1 MCKVKTGAD
10 VYDLQDVQNL
20 VTGIVFRQ
28 TIGFRRDDLLS
39 AVRKYMQGSPVEHQ
53 HYKIE
58 YIVDSTLSTCVYNNW
73 LTCRRDTYVP
83 TKLF

>member
-1 MCKVKTGAD
+1 MCKVKTGSA

-28 TIGFRRDDLLS
+28 MIEFRREDLLL
-39 AVRKYMQGSPVEHQ
+39 AVRKYMQGSPVENQ
-53 HYKIE
+53 HHKIE
-58 YIVDSTLSTCVYNNW
+58 HIVDSTLSICVYNNW

>member
-1 MCKVKTGAD
+1 MCKVKTGAA

-28 TIGFRRDDLLS
+28 MIGFRRDDLLS
-39 AVRKYMQGSPVEHQ
+39 AVRKYMKGSPVENQRH
-53 HYKIE
+53 KIE
-58 YIVDSTLSTCVYNNW
+58 YIVDSTLSICVCNNW

-83 TKLF
+83 TKTF

>member
-1 MCKVKTGAD
+1 MCKVKTGVA

-28 TIGFRRDDLLS
+28 MSGFCRDDLLS
-39 AVRKYMQGSPVEHQ
+39 AVRKYMQGSPVENQ

-58 YIVDSTLSTCVYNNW
+58 YVVDSTLSICVSNNW
-73 LTCRRDTYVP
+73 LTCRHDTYVP
-83 TKLF
+83 NKVF